1 MFKGK
6 VLVLWIK
13 SLHFCVQPFAVGL
26 RKFLWFPNID
36 PVLLTLQKSADSST
50 LARFCWVTQFKNLQA
65 GRPRTR
71 VLFTSSLYFWAFCIS
86 VLLQLIRLANLW
98 PAAGSEGS
106 EVFGPERLG
115 TEETVTDMM
124 WSVFCSAGII
134 QISWKHRNPQ
144 IIPPTPEPKP
154 RREPRRSETFSSN
167 ENPNKTKLTFNWRN
181 VLDQNRNRF
190 CCSADSA
197 AGLKVRT
204 KTVKICQQKQV

>member
-1 MFKGK
+1 MNKIVAFLRSALCCWTQE
-6 VLVLWIK
+6 VSLVSQHRSGSADTAEICWLIH
-13 SLHFCVQPFAVGL
+13 SGS
-26 RKFLWFPNID
+26 
-36 PVLLTLQKSADSST
+36 VLLSHS
-50 LARFCWVTQFKNLQA
+50 VYNLQA

-167 ENPNKTKLTFNWRN
+167 ENPNKTKLTLNWRN